1 MTPPRTVRRAG
12 PADHAPWTEPGLHPV
27 SAGDSGAAETPADP
41 GAVQDAMAMLT
52 GFESAPPATLAAV
65 PVDERQVIARAQRGD
80 AAAFRVLVESHRAR
94 AYALALRVLR
104 SGADAEEVAQDA
116 FVKAWAALPTFRGDA
131 SFSTWLHRIV
141 WRRALDR
148 LAESKARRRR
158 EEAVAADA
166 PLHAAPE
173 HDRGE
178 AEPFAERLL
187 EALSPQQ
194 RAAVVLFYFEDRSIA
209 QAAMVMGLPE
219 NTFKTHLHRARAAL
233 REAWRQQR
241 SEER

>member
-1 MTPPRTVRRAG
+1 
-12 PADHAPWTEPGLHPV
+12 
-27 SAGDSGAAETPADP
+27 
-41 GAVQDAMAMLT
+41 MAMLT
-52 GFESAPPATLAAV
+52 GFEGAPPASIVSV
-65 PVDERQVIARAQRGD
+65 PVEERQVIARAQRGD
-80 AAAFRVLVESHRAR
+80 TSAFRVLVESHRAR

-158 EEAVAADA
+158 EEAVANDT

-173 HDRGE
+173 HDHGD

-194 RAAVVLFYFEDRSIA
+194 RAAVVLFYFEDRSVA

-219 NTFKTHLHRARAAL
+219 NTFKTHLHRARATL

>member
-1 MTPPRTVRRAG
+1 
-12 PADHAPWTEPGLHPV
+12 
-27 SAGDSGAAETPADP
+27 
-41 GAVQDAMAMLT
+41 MAMLT
-52 GFESAPPATLAAV
+52 GFEGAPPASIVSV

-80 AAAFRVLVESHRAR
+80 TSAFRVLVESHRAR

-158 EEAVAADA
+158 EEAVANDT

-173 HDRGE
+173 HDRGD

-194 RAAVVLFYFEDRSIA
+194 RAAVVLFYFEDRSVA

-219 NTFKTHLHRARAAL
+219 NTFKTHLHRARATL

>member
-1 MTPPRTVRRAG
+1 
-12 PADHAPWTEPGLHPV
+12 
-27 SAGDSGAAETPADP
+27 
-41 GAVQDAMAMLT
+41 MAMLT
-52 GFESAPPATLAAV
+52 GFESAPPAPLV
-65 PVDERQVIARAQRGD
+65 PVPPDERQVIARAQRGD
-80 AAAFRVLVESHRAR
+80 TAAFRVLVESHRAR

-148 LAESKARRRR
+148 LAEAKARRRR

-166 PLHAAPE
+166 PLRAAPE
-173 HDRGE
+173 HESGGA